1 MQVLYMEMARLS
13 CAIAR
18 NARIHMCV
26 CVCVLSFQETNE
38 QKLFK
43 IASELLHTEK
53 AYVARLNLLDQVR
66 NPARAHFCFLDH
78 FPL

>member
-1 MQVLYMEMARLS
+1 M
-13 CAIAR
+13 
-18 NARIHMCV
+18 
-26 CVCVLSFQETNE
+26 CVLSFQETNE

-66 NPARAHFCFLDH
+66 NSAPRLSLG
-78 FPL
+78 P